1 MCVRYGLK
9 QLIFKM
15 IAGKSNDNRH
25 ETQGENRE
33 ITLKKTSSKR
43 STAGTL
49 LTRLTTWRDRCQLLD
64 DNGAEMKKIIYGNF
78 TPLSPCSCKFNTLYL
93 AELPA

>member
-33 ITLKKTSSKR
+33 ITLKKN
-43 STAGTL
+43 
-49 LTRLTTWRDRCQLLD
+49 QQQ
-64 DNGAEMKKIIYGNF
+64 KIDCRNAV
-78 TPLSPCSCKFNTLYL
+78 NTIDYL
-93 AELPA
+93 AG